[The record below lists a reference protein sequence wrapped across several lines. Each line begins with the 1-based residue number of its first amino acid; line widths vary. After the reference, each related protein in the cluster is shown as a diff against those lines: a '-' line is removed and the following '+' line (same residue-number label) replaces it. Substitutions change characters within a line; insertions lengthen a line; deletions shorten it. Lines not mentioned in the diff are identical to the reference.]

1 MFKIISALLLPFSLS
16 SFILLE
22 FADTI
27 AISADAK
34 KALTA
39 VRAIISKIFGHKLPS
54 SIGPPYVYIIIQYTL
69 FIKICYN
76 NLMKTVLITGSYR
89 GIVAATCRRLAEN
102 YKIVINYNNSK
113 AEALLLLD
121 EIRKVNPMSLAI
133 KADVSKED
141 EVDYLFDT
149 IEKNFGS
156 VDILINNAG
165 KSYVGLI
172 QDMEFDKWQEIINTN
187 LSSVFLTSK
196 RAIGPMISQKYG
208 VIINMSS
215 IWGREGAALE
225 ACYSATKGA
234 INSFTKALSKELS
247 PSNIRVN

>member
-1 MFKIISALLLPFSLS
+1 
-16 SFILLE
+16 
-22 FADTI
+22 
-27 AISADAK
+27 
-34 KALTA
+34 
-39 VRAIISKIFGHKLPS
+39 
-54 SIGPPYVYIIIQYTL
+54 
-69 FIKICYN
+69 
-76 NLMKTVLITGSYR
+76 MKTVLITGSSR
-89 GIVAATCRRLAEN
+89 GIGAATCRRLAEN

-113 AEALLLLD
+113 DEALLLLD

-141 EVDYLFDT
+141 EVNYLFDT

-247 PSNIRVN
+247 PSNIRVNAIAPGVVLTDMMKEDFSKRELDLIREDIGMGRLADPKEIADLIAYLVSDEASYITGSIIDINGGFY

>member
-1 MFKIISALLLPFSLS
+1 
-16 SFILLE
+16 
-22 FADTI
+22 
-27 AISADAK
+27 
-34 KALTA
+34 
-39 VRAIISKIFGHKLPS
+39 
-54 SIGPPYVYIIIQYTL
+54 
-69 FIKICYN
+69 
-76 NLMKTVLITGSYR
+76 MKTVLITGSSR
-89 GIVAATCRRLAEN
+89 GIGKAIARRLAKS

-113 AEALLLLD
+113 DEALNLLD

-133 KADVSKED
+133 KADVSKES

-149 IEKNFGS
+149 IEKNFGP

-234 INSFTKALSKELS
+234 INSFTKALSKELA
-247 PSNIRVN
+247 PSNIRVNAIAPGVVLTDMMKEDFSEEELDLIREDIGLGRFADPKEIADLVSFLISDEASYITGSIIDINGGFY

>member
-1 MFKIISALLLPFSLS
+1 M
-16 SFILLE
+16 
-22 FADTI
+22 
-27 AISADAK
+27 
-34 KALTA
+34 
-39 VRAIISKIFGHKLPS
+39 
-54 SIGPPYVYIIIQYTL
+54 
-69 FIKICYN
+69 N
-76 NLMKTVLITGSYR
+76 TVLITGSSR
-89 GIVAATCRRLAEN
+89 GIGAAIARRLAEK

-113 AEALLLLD
+113 DEALNLLD

-172 QDMEFDKWQEIINTN
+172 QDMEFDRWQEIINTN

-196 RAIGPMISQKYG
+196 RAVGPMISQKYG

-247 PSNIRVN
+247 PSNIRVNAIAPGVVLTDMMKEDFSKRELDLIKEDISLGRLADPKEIADLIAYLVSDEASYITGSIIDINGGFY